1 MDLTGEVWSKIMEYG
16 ISAILLFLGA
26 RYGLPWLLKRDKV
39 HNDEK
44 NAIYEQRLTELK
56 ESQSTTQQMALTFN
70 DTVNKFNATIEGH
83 TKQMETHT
91 KQIEKISESV
101 SNLATSVSNVLDRTA
116 QNQYEQLRLRED
128 NQRILDR
135 INTTSDLIQQ
145 LTKQTK

>member
-1 MDLTGEVWSKIMEYG
+1 MEAGGFLQYAQDYG
-16 ISAILLFLGA
+16 IFAALFVGLLAVGI
-26 RYGLPWLLKRDKV
+26 PWLLKREQKHNEDK
-39 HNDEK
+39 NTIFE
-44 NAIYEQRLTELK
+44 ERLKELK

-70 DTVNKFNATIEGH
+70 DTVNKFNSTIEGH
-83 TKQMETHT
+83 TKQMETHA

-145 LTKQTK
+145 LTNQTK